1 MNNSIGV
8 VKISDDVITVIAGIA
23 ASEIKGVHPLFNNNN
38 NGNNSSF
45 NKKNISKGIKVNLSD
60 NKTSID
66 ISVAVDYGIKIP
78 YVVREL
84 QENVKE
90 QVEMFTG
97 VKIQEINVF
106 VQRIFSKSE

>member
-23 ASEIKGVHPLFNNNN
+23 ASEIKGVYPLFNNNS
-38 NGNNSSF
+38 NGNNSF

-66 ISVAVDYGIKIP
+66 ISVAVEYGIKIP
-78 YVVREL
+78 SVIREL
-84 QENVKE
+84 QENVKT
-90 QVEMFTG
+90 QVETFTG
-97 VKIQEINVF
+97 VKMEEINVF
-106 VQRIFSKSE
+106 VQRVLNKSE